1 MSALSQSRYRW
12 FLTSQEVPSTPLMS
26 TLPHPWPHAA
36 NCLLPQVWFCLEHNV
51 FNSRRVEWS
60 HRSVIGKLNSSPN
73 NGLWVV
79 GGHDLKQ
86 RDNPCPKTQ
95 GSVTQ
100 ESGSGARLPRFK
112 SSLLNPLAIWPQA
125 RVFLHS
131 TAECKL
137 ENASFVR
144 LLRIEWNDTIKS
156 LEWAQKVTVTQL
168 CTTLCDSMDC
178 SLSGFS
184 VHEILQVRILEWVA
198 MLYLQGIFL
207 TQRSNPGL
215 LHCRQILY
223 CLSHHRS
230 PPGSGLRGSPSN
242 PIKCNVSAA
251 CALTWWLVL
260 LTIHSSHGSQDA

>member
-12 FLTSQEVPSTPLMS
+12 FLSSQEVPSTPLMS

-131 TAECKL
+131 FDCRMQIRKCLLCEIV
-137 ENASFVR
+137 ENWVKWYHKE
-144 LLRIEWNDTIKS
+144 LRVGSESYSHSVVYNS
-156 LEWAQKVTVTQL
+156 LWL
-168 CTTLCDSMDC
+168 
-178 SLSGFS
+178 
-184 VHEILQVRILEWVA
+184 H
-198 MLYLQGIFL
+198 
-207 TQRSNPGL
+207 GL
-215 LHCRQILY
+215 
-223 CLSHHRS
+223 
-230 PPGSGLRGSPSN
+230 
-242 PIKCNVSAA
+242 
-251 CALTWWLVL
+251 
-260 LTIHSSHGSQDA
+260 